1 MIITKSAELRGIR
14 RLLHRSKTPSPG
26 RENPIHRFHETLGN
40 RGVQRLYESGQLQ
53 AKLGIGPPGDR
64 FEQEA
69 DRVADQVMR
78 HAGTAG
84 AGETGLTLGRF
95 PVRGGRTG

>member
-1 MIITKSAELRGIR
+1 MIITKSAELER
-14 RLLHRSKTPSPG
+14 HTKAASRSRTPSPG
-26 RENPIHRFHETLGN
+26 RENPIHRLHETLGN

-78 HAGTAG
+78 MPEPLVQAKPG
-84 AGETGLTLGRF
+84 
-95 PVRGGRTG
+95 